1 MAAATLEYEA
11 IDASSNVQP
20 LVVNFTNG
28 NLKQN
33 SASKRIRF
41 GCYQWADRGD
51 KRKRQRK
58 TVIAETDGMEY
69 TGCNFGQFSRSSGLC
84 KYVLGVYNER
94 TEVMKMYD
102 TEMVTLQPK
111 VLDAGSTETNQGED
125 EEDNKI
131 DLTFLQKNDL
141 LTEAFG
147 SKRKKRAMASRQRNK
162 VDDTD
167 LNLKV
172 SDVLESLAKE
182 PVEATDGVEQ
192 QSTIPPYNLKATTA
206 ADVYKLNDII
216 SPGEYEALQRISQE
230 IKNADKEK
238 ISEWRNEKR
247 FPEYVLQH
255 IAVMSVKSTKRLHQ
269 SCCLLY
275 LSYMMTLYSLNY
287 QDLRKKDPLPMVPV
301 GIKKKLLSSFSL
313 EKGRS
318 RAVPKRLKDKL
329 VSYILVLALIIDE
342 FSLDFAVIMKD
353 LKMPIPRLTNHL
365 KAVGCIISSSKVGP
379 GKKKMDDGTS
389 IVNKTAVLKVP
400 LPPHFPSGR
409 PISFTSK

>member
-41 GCYQWADRGD
+41 GCYHWADRGD

-111 VLDAGSTETNQGED
+111 VL
-125 EEDNKI
+125 
-131 DLTFLQKNDL
+131 
-141 LTEAFG
+141 EAFG

-182 PVEATDGVEQ
+182 TLEATDGVEQ

-287 QDLRKKDPLPMVPV
+287 QDLRKKDPLPMVPA